1 MMRGGRP
8 GADAPGA
15 GVDPVSEQASE
26 RPAGGP
32 KSGSTRR
39 RLGPALTYAGLG
51 AGAAASAFPF
61 VWMLSTSLMTRGET
75 LRHALFPASF
85 QWLNYGRAWSEADFA
100 LYFTNSIIIAALQVG
115 GTLLFSLLAAYPLAR
130 MKFPG
135 RDAIFLV
142 ILATLMVPE
151 TATMVPNFLTV
162 SWLHQ
167 NSPVPWLNN
176 WPALTVPF
184 MASAFSIFLLRQF
197 MRGLPG
203 ELWEAARMDGASH
216 VRFLFQIVLPLCRA
230 PLLTVGMFTFIG
242 SWNALG
248 WPLLVTN
255 TSTWRPISVALL
267 LFVTEAGAETHLQ
280 MAGATIATIPVLVL
294 YGLIQKQFTE
304 GISTSGLK
312 G

>member
-1 MMRGGRP
+1 MN
-8 GADAPGA
+8 
-15 GVDPVSEQASE
+15 EKASHP
-26 RPAGGP
+26 PAGGP
-32 KSGSTRR
+32 KSRSARR
-39 RLGPALTYAGLG
+39 RLGAVLTYAGLG
-51 AGAAASAFPF
+51 AGSVAAAFPL

-75 LRHALFPASF
+75 LRHALSPASF
-85 QWLNYGRAWSEADFA
+85 QWLNYSKAWSEADFA
-100 LYFTNSIIIAALQVG
+100 LYFTNSVIIAVMQVG

-135 RDAIFLV
+135 RDAVFLV

-162 SWLHQ
+162 AWLHQ
-167 NSPVPWLNN
+167 HSPIPWLNN

-216 VRFLFQIVLPLCRA
+216 VRFLFQIALPLCRA

-255 TSTWRPISVALL
+255 APTWRPISVALL
-267 LFVTEAGAETHLQ
+267 NFVTEAGAETHLQ
-280 MAGATIATIPVLVL
+280 MAGAMIATLPVLGL
-294 YGLIQKQFTE
+294 YGLIQKEFTA